1 MLEINEGVNQACG
14 RHEAGS
20 DHKLVSIVHNY
31 DPGSDKKIKAA
42 KSVQK
47 W

>member
-1 MLEINEGVNQACG
+1 MVERNEGVNQACG
-14 RHEAGS
+14 RHETES
-20 DHKLVSIVHNY
+20 DHKLVAIVHHY
-31 DPGSDKKIKAA
+31 DPGSEKKIKAA